1 MKAFEYAAPRRE
13 TEVCELLASADG
25 AAEII
30 AGGTDVVGLMKKML
44 VTPSRVV
51 NIKEVAS
58 LGGISADST
67 GVTIGAT
74 TTLDELLESPHL
86 DAFPAVKQVIRNISS
101 PQLQQQGTLGGEL
114 CQRPRCWYYRNG
126 YGLLE
131 AAGLIERGENRY
143 HAIFG
148 NEGLAKFVA
157 PSRLAPALIALGAQL
172 RIVGNGSEARIPVEA
187 LYRTPQVSAERELV
201 LDPDQ
206 LVTHVHVPFGAGP
219 MKAGPKGKLANASY
233 EVRHGEGPDYPLVA
247 CSAALEITG
256 GVVTNAQIVLGQV
269 APTPWISAPAAEAL
283 LGKPVNAATAREAG
297 EAAVAWATPLSDNG
311 YKVHLAKVAVER
323 AIRLAAGLPSGGF

>member
-13 TEVCELLASADG
+13 NQVCELLATADG
-25 AAEII
+25 PAEIV

-44 VTPSRVV
+44 VNPSRVV

-58 LGGISADST
+58 LRGISADST
-67 GVTIGAT
+67 GVTVGAT
-74 TTLDELLESPHL
+74 TTLDEMLESPHL
-86 DAFPAVKQVIRNISS
+86 DAFPAIKQVIRNIGS

-114 CQRPRCWYYRNG
+114 CQRPQCWYYRNG

-131 AAGLIERGENRY
+131 SAGLIERGENRY

-148 NEGLAKFVA
+148 NEGLAKFVS

-172 RIVGNGSEARIPVEA
+172 RVIGGGDSESRFPVEA
-187 LYRTPQVSAERELV
+187 LYRTPRLAGERELS
-201 LDPDQ
+201 LEPDQ
-206 LVTHVHVPFGAGP
+206 LVTHVHLPLNGGG
-219 MKAGPKGKLANASY
+219 KAKLANASY

-247 CSAALEITG
+247 CSAALEIKA
-256 GVVTNAQIVLGQV
+256 GVVTNAQIVLGHV
-269 APTPWISAPAAEAL
+269 APTPWLSAPAAEAL
-283 LGKPVNAATAREAG
+283 LGRPLSAESIREAG

-323 AIRLAAGLPSGGF
+323 AIKLAAGLPTGGF

>member
-1 MKAFEYAAPRRE
+1 
-13 TEVCELLASADG
+13 
-25 AAEII
+25 
-30 AGGTDVVGLMKKML
+30 
-44 VTPSRVV
+44 V

-58 LGGISADST
+58 LRGISADST

-172 RIVGNGSEARIPVEA
+172 RIIGNGSEVRIPVEA
-187 LYRTPQVSAERELV
+187 LYRAPRESAERELV

-206 LVTHVHVPFGAGP
+206 LVTHVHLPIT
-219 MKAGPKGKLANASY
+219 AGPKSTLANASY

-247 CSAALEITG
+247 CSAALEISG

-269 APTPWISAPAAEAL
+269 APTPWISAPAAAAL

-323 AIRLAAGLPSGGF
+323 AIRLAAGLPTGGF

>member
-13 TEVCELLASADG
+13 NEVCELLATAG
-25 AAEII
+25 GPAEIV
-30 AGGTDVVGLMKKML
+30 AGGTDVVGLMKKMI
-44 VTPSRVV
+44 VNPSRVV

-58 LGGISADST
+58 LRGISADST

-74 TTLDELLESPHL
+74 TTLDEILESPHL
-86 DAFPAVKQVIRNISS
+86 DAYPAVKQVIRNISS
-101 PQLQQQGTLGGEL
+101 PQRQPQGTLGGEL

-172 RIVGNGSEARIPVEA
+172 RVIGGGESESRLPVEA
-187 LYRTPQVSAERELV
+187 LYRTPRLKSERELV
-201 LDPDQ
+201 LEPDQ
-206 LVTHVHVPFGAGP
+206 LVTHVHL
-219 MKAGPKGKLANASY
+219 PKSKLANASY

-247 CSAALEITG
+247 CSAALEIQG
-256 GVVTNAQIVLGQV
+256 GIVTNAQIVLGQV

-283 LGKPVNAATAREAG
+283 LGKPVTADTTREAG

>member
-13 TEVCELLASADG
+13 TQVCELLASAG
-25 AAEII
+25 GSAEIV

-58 LGGISADST
+58 LRGISADST

-74 TTLDELLESPHL
+74 TTLDEILESPHL

-131 AAGLIERGENRY
+131 SAGLIERGENRY

-172 RIVGNGSEARIPVEA
+172 RVIGSNESESKFPIEA
-187 LYRTPQVSAERELV
+187 LYRTPKVPGERELV
-201 LDPDQ
+201 LEPDQ
-206 LVTHVHVPFGAGP
+206 LVTHVHL
-219 MKAGPKGKLANASY
+219 PKSKLANASY

-247 CSAALEITG
+247 CSAALEIQR
-256 GVVTNAQIVLGQV
+256 GVVINAQIVLGQV
-269 APTPWISAPAAEAL
+269 APTPWISAPAAESL
-283 LGKPVNAATAREAG
+283 LGKPVTAETALEAG
-297 EAAVAWATPLSDNG
+297 EAAAAWATPLSDNG

-323 AIRLAAGLPSGGF
+323 AIKLAAGLPSGGF

>member
-1 MKAFEYAAPRRE
+1 
-13 TEVCELLASADG
+13 
-25 AAEII
+25 
-30 AGGTDVVGLMKKML
+30 
-44 VTPSRVV
+44 
-51 NIKEVAS
+51 
-58 LGGISADST
+58 
-67 GVTIGAT
+67 
-74 TTLDELLESPHL
+74 
-86 DAFPAVKQVIRNISS
+86 VIRNISS

-172 RIVGNGSEARIPVEA
+172 RVIGGGESETRFPVEA
-187 LYRTPQVSAERELV
+187 LYRTPRLPGERELV
-201 LDPDQ
+201 LEPDQ
-206 LVTHVHVPFGAGP
+206 LVTHVHLPLKGGA
-219 MKAGPKGKLANASY
+219 KSKLANASY

-247 CSAALEITG
+247 CSAALEING

-269 APTPWISAPAAEAL
+269 APMPWISAPAAEAL
-283 LGKPVNAATAREAG
+283 VGKPVTDVSAREAG
-297 EAAVAWATPLSDNG
+297 EAAVAWATPMSDNG

-323 AIRLAAGLPSGGF
+323 AIKLAAGLPTGGF

>member
-13 TEVCELLASADG
+13 NEVCELLATASG
-25 AAEII
+25 PAEIV

-44 VTPSRVV
+44 VNPARVV

-58 LGGISADST
+58 LRGISADST

-74 TTLDELLESPHL
+74 TTLDEILESPHL
-86 DAFPAVKQVIRNISS
+86 DAFPAIKQVIRNISS

-172 RIVGNGSEARIPVEA
+172 RVIGNDSESRLPVEA
-187 LYRTPQVSAERELV
+187 LYRGPRLAGERELV
-201 LDPDQ
+201 LEPDQ
-206 LVTHVHVPFGAGP
+206 LVTHVHL
-219 MKAGPKGKLANASY
+219 PKSKLANASY

-247 CSAALEITG
+247 CSAALEISR

-283 LGKPVNAATAREAG
+283 LGKPVNPETAREAG

-323 AIRLAAGLPSGGF
+323 AIRLAVGLPTGGF

>member
-13 TEVCELLASADG
+13 HEVCELLATAG
-25 AAEII
+25 GPAEIV

-44 VTPSRVV
+44 VNPSRVV

-58 LGGISADST
+58 LRGISADST

-74 TTLDELLESPHL
+74 TTLDEILESPHL
-86 DAFPAVKQVIRNISS
+86 DAFPALKQVIRNIGS

-114 CQRPRCWYYRNG
+114 CQRPQCWYYRNG

-131 AAGLIERGENRY
+131 SAGLIERGQNRY

-148 NEGLAKFVA
+148 NEGLAKFVS

-172 RIVGNGSEARIPVEA
+172 RVIGSGESEMRFPVEG
-187 LYRTPQVSAERELV
+187 LYRTPRSAGERELV
-201 LDPDQ
+201 LEPDQ
-206 LVTHVHVPFGAGP
+206 LVTHVHLPSSGGANS
-219 MKAGPKGKLANASY
+219 KLANASY
-233 EVRHGEGPDYPLVA
+233 EVRHGEGPEYPLVA
-247 CSAALEITG
+247 CAAALDIQG
-256 GVVTNAQIVLGQV
+256 GLVVNAQIVLGQV
-269 APTPWISAPAAEAL
+269 APTPWISAAAGESL
-283 LGKPVNAATAREAG
+283 LGKPVNAETAREAG

-323 AIRLAAGLPSGGF
+323 AIRLAAGLPTGGF